1 MRLSELQADVGSL
14 IRGGRHSVRIGYARV
29 STEEQ
34 NLDLQL
40 NALEAAGCDR
50 VITDHGMSGAHFD
63 RPGLREVLALAQSDD
78 TIVVWRL
85 DRLGRSLSHLV
96 ETMNNFR
103 ARGIHFAS
111 LNESINTGTS
121 TGMFMFHIIAALAE
135 FERALIAERTRAGVA
150 AARSRGKRLGRP
162 PALDSHQIE
171 QARDLL
177 RSLPEA
183 DVAAHFHIQ
192 CRTLRR
198 LVRGLAVRPNPLV
211 SAPIETGRNE
221 AERPERAND
230 TEAAT
235 EILALGSTSG
245 SPSNG
250 CAPGQ

>member
-1 MRLSELQADVGSL
+1 M
-14 IRGGRHSVRIGYARV
+14 RIGYARV

-40 NALEAAGCDR
+40 TALEAAGCDR
-50 VITDHGMSGAHFD
+50 VITDHGMSGARFD
-63 RPGLREVLALAQSDD
+63 RPGLQEVLALAQSDD

-96 ETMNNFR
+96 ETMNSFR

-111 LNESINTGTS
+111 LNESIDTGTS

-135 FERALIAERTRAGVA
+135 FERALITERTRAGIA
-150 AARSRGKRLGRP
+150 AARSRGQRMGRP

-198 LVRGLAVRPNPLV
+198 LVRELAVRPNPLV
-211 SAPIETGRNE
+211 SAPVEIDRNE

-235 EILALGSTSG
+235 ESTSS

-250 CAPGQ
+250 RVPGQ